1 MPLRQRRPAAFS
13 QPRRKSMVARF
24 VGREEYRDAMSAELS
39 ACGVALATT
48 HADKPAPEVS
58 IRVALRWVRP

>member
-24 VGREEYRDAMSAELS
+24 VGPEEYRDAMSAELS
-39 ACGVALATT
+39 ACRVAKATR
-48 HADKPAPEVS
+48 HADNWALEMPN
-58 IRVALRWVRP
+58 RVALRWLPP